1 MNLFELNVSSN
12 IDRFIS
18 RLFQVEDPVML
29 SDKLLGYG
37 VELVQ
42 SVVVQ
47 VAVTGRKDIAF
58 AHFNRQLEEH
68 FTQVFFKS
76 G

>member
-18 RLFQVEDPVML
+18 RLFQVEDAVML

-58 AHFNRQLEEH
+58 AHLD
-68 FTQVFFKS
+68 S
-76 G
+76 